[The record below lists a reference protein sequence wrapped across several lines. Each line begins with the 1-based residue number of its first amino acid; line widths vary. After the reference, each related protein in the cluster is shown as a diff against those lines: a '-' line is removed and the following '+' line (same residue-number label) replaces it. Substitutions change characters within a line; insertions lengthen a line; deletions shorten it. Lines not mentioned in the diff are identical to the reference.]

1 MAKIEIEQAKALVG
15 GIVHVERA
23 HLCDDDVVQ
32 ACRAALEERGVLVFP
47 RMNLTDE
54 EQLALTDKM
63 GPRVNFTKTAPGG
76 DQETQDV
83 YKITLDPDEN
93 DRPEY
98 VQGTFFWHIDGITM
112 DIPLPK
118 GTLLTARKLSQTGG
132 QTEFA
137 NLYAAYEHLPE
148 AEKAAIADLRVI
160 HRMEASMRPL
170 YRSPTAE
177 DMEVVTRAATDM
189 ERPLVWTHASGRKSL
204 LVGTHADEIVGMP
217 IADGRAIL
225 ARLAEWAGQPQF
237 RYTHEWQEGD
247 LVIWDNCGL
256 MHRVIPYDSRSGR
269 AMHRTTLA
277 GAEAIN

>member
-1 MAKIEIEQAKALVG
+1 MTKIEIEPAKALVG
-15 GIVHVERA
+15 GIVHVDRA

-32 ACRAALEERGVLVFP
+32 TCRAALEERGVLVFP

-63 GPRVNFTKTAPGG
+63 GPRVNFTRTAPGG

-83 YKITLDPDEN
+83 YKITLDPEEN

-189 ERPLVWTHASGRKSL
+189 ERPLVWTHESERKSL
-204 LVGTHADEIVGMP
+204 LVGMHADEIVGMP

-237 RYTHEWQEGD
+237 RYTHEWQQGD
-247 LVIWDNCGL
+247 LVIWDNCWL
-256 MHRVIPYDSRSGR
+256 MHRVIPYDARSGR
-269 AMHRTTLA
+269 SMHRTTLA